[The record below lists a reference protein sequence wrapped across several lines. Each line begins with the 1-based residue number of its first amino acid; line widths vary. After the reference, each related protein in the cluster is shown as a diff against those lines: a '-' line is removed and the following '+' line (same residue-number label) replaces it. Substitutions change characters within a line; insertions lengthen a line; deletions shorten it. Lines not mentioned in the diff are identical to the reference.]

1 MNSRVS
7 ARNWRPVISTYVAF
21 FVRKRLLFCCCT
33 FSGLKW
39 TGPRQLADQ
48 AMLICRAWKAPRFV
62 IGFCLTNVAPGIIV
76 HRNNCCTAPRRTRMN
91 PTFENTMSRIADKAR
106 GRYARLVKGARQRTE
121 SAADRVA
128 LGKKPVKTITG
139 LGLKLTAISHKTA
152 DQVLR
157 QQTRLVE
164 HQIDA
169 VADRLKAAAD
179 ARNLGELVRT
189 QLRLIPHNVSRIAG
203 DARDT
208 LNIVANAG
216 LEVRDVVKSTISELR
231 GKTPSVKKA
240 RSKKASTR
248 KASPRN
254 AKRKVKAKSKAAGK
268 TKAA

>member
-1 MNSRVS
+1 
-7 ARNWRPVISTYVAF
+7 
-21 FVRKRLLFCCCT
+21 
-33 FSGLKW
+33 
-39 TGPRQLADQ
+39 
-48 AMLICRAWKAPRFV
+48 
-62 IGFCLTNVAPGIIV
+62 
-76 HRNNCCTAPRRTRMN
+76 MN

-106 GRYARLVKGARQRTE
+106 GRYARLVNGARRRTE

-179 ARNLGELVRT
+179 AKNLQDLVRT
-189 QLRLIPHNVSRIAG
+189 QLRLIPHNVSRFAG

-208 LNIVANAG
+208 LSIVANAG
-216 LEVRDVVKSTISELR
+216 MEVRDVVKSTISELR
-231 GKTPSVKKA
+231 GKVQSVRKA
-240 RSKKASTR
+240 SRSKAPTR
-248 KASPRN
+248 KASPRT
-254 AKRKVKAKSKAAGK
+254 AKRKGKATQSSASEGKRSAA
-268 TKAA
+268 TRRNTQAA

>member
-1 MNSRVS
+1 
-7 ARNWRPVISTYVAF
+7 
-21 FVRKRLLFCCCT
+21 
-33 FSGLKW
+33 
-39 TGPRQLADQ
+39 
-48 AMLICRAWKAPRFV
+48 
-62 IGFCLTNVAPGIIV
+62 
-76 HRNNCCTAPRRTRMN
+76 MN

-157 QQTRLVE
+157 QQTRLME

-179 ARNLGELVRT
+179 AKNLRDLVRT

-208 LNIVANAG
+208 LSIVANAG
-216 LEVRDVVKSTISELR
+216 MEVRDVVKSTISELR
-231 GKTPSVKKA
+231 GKAPSSRKSSRKQA
-240 RSKKASTR
+240 RPR
-248 KASPRN
+248 KASPAT
-254 AKRKVKAKSKAAGK
+254 AKRKAKAKNNTAGNTQAA
-268 TKAA
+268 